1 MSQRADIPE
10 WEVTIDA
17 EGRVAFAHP
26 KHARAWLK
34 RRHAGHVLVAQF
46 YPHDAKRTD
55 PQNRAL
61 HALVSAWLA
70 AGPESKGGWS
80 IDGLKLFVLGEVFG
94 RLELAHPVTGEVIY
108 LPAETSTARLSKAKF
123 CTLIEGVLEMAAEQD
138 GIYLDAPDQYRK
150 AKQQE
155 ARRLARLAQKGQA
168 A

>member
-1 MSQRADIPE
+1 MKIAVISHKKSWRGGESPTGV
-10 WEVTIDA
+10 VTIGGFPQQMAALA
-17 EGRVAFAHP
+17 E
-26 KHARAWLK
+26 
-34 RRHAGHVLVAQF
+34 
-46 YPHDAKRTD
+46 
-55 PQNRAL
+55 
-61 HALVSAWLA
+61 
-70 AGPESKGGWS
+70 
-80 IDGLKLFVLGEVFG
+80 LFSQM
-94 RLELAHPVTGEVIY
+94 VIY